1 MTALIIIG
9 VIVLGLVAWFFSAY
23 NGLIKLRNLTQE
35 AWAQIDV
42 ELKRRHDL
50 IGNLVETVK
59 GYAAHERGTL
69 EAVTQARAAAMAPGQ
84 SPAATAKSEAAL
96 TQALVRLNAVSEA
109 YPDLKANQNFSAL
122 QAELGA
128 TEDRIASA
136 RRYYNAN
143 VRELNTKVESI
154 PTNFVA
160 GMASVT
166 KAEYFELDGP
176 AEREAPKVSFDPA
189 GGSAGGSVGQAGQA
203 APLPPAQPAPAPIQ
217 DAPAYPQTPPPPAAG

>member
-1 MTALIIIG
+1 MIFAIVFG
-9 VIVLGLVAWFFSAY
+9 VIILGLVLWFFGAY
-23 NGLIKLRNLTQE
+23 NGLIRLRNQVQE

-69 EAVTQARAAAMAPGQ
+69 EAVTQARAAAMAPGL

-109 YPDLKANQNFSAL
+109 YPDLKANTNFSAL
-122 QAELGA
+122 QQELA
-128 TEDRIASA
+128 STEDRIASA

-143 VRELNTKVESI
+143 VKELNTKVESI
-154 PTNFVA
+154 PTNFIA
-160 GMASVT
+160 GPAGVT
-166 KAEYFELDGP
+166 KAEYFELESP
-176 AEREAPKVSFDPA
+176 VEREAPKVSFDPNPPA
-189 GGSAGGSVGQAGQA
+189 VGQAGPYAGQQ
-203 APLPPAQPAPAPIQ
+203 LPPAGGPGATAPIQ
-217 DAPAYPQTPPPPAAG
+217 DAPGPWQAQPTQ